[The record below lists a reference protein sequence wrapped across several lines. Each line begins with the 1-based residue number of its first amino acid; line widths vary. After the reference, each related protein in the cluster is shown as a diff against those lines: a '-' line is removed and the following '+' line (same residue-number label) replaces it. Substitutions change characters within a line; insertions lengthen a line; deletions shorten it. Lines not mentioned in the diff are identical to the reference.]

1 MNGRHIIQVDTLL
14 SVGRIKMEEEIII
27 PDKRKTK
34 NDKKAKKNY
43 TPYKKGGHS
52 RVDPKPKDL

>member
-1 MNGRHIIQVDTLL
+1 M
-14 SVGRIKMEEEIII
+14 RIFTKMTEDIII

-43 TPYKKGGHS
+43 CLYKKGGHARS
-52 RVDPKPKDL
+52 QSKPKGL